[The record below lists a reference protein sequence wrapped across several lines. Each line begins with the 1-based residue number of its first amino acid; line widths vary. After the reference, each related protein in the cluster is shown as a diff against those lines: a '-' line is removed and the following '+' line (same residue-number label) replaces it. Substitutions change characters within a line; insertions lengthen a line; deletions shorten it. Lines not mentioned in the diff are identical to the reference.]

1 MDAVDVIDMAWLD
14 RLADVAG
21 AKVEVDRDGGVC
33 VSPASDGH
41 VIAATR
47 LAVQLAAQIPADVEV
62 LVEGPRWSPVGD
74 AGPSYVPD
82 LVVIAKT
89 ALARPDREYSLS
101 PPPILVVEILSPCTS
116 RRDLGE
122 KADGYYFGGAT
133 VYWTIELPGL
143 ADVDR
148 PSVLI
153 RERGPDGWEST
164 GRARQGQP
172 SFLPGF
178 PFTTKVMIDLDGLAG

>member
-1 MDAVDVIDMAWLD
+1 MDVIDVAWLD
-14 RLADVAG
+14 QLADVAG
-21 AKVEVDRDGGVC
+21 AKVEVDQDGAVC

-62 LVEGPRWSPVGD
+62 LVQGPRWSPVGD

-89 ALARPDREYSLS
+89 ALARPDREYLLS
-101 PPPILVVEILSPCTS
+101 PPPILVVEILSPSTS

-122 KADGYYFGGAT
+122 KADGYYLGGAT

-148 PSVLI
+148 PSMVI
-153 RERGPDGWEST
+153 RDRGPTVGSPRAEDGKGSC
-164 GRARQGQP
+164 G
-172 SFLPGF
+172 SSPGF
-178 PFTTKVMIDLDGLAG
+178 RSQRRS